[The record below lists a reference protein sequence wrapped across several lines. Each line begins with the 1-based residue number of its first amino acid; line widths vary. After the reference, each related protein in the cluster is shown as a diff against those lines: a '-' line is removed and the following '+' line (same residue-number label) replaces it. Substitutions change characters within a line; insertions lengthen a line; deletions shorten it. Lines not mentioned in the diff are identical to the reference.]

1 MRALVLGGAGAVCK
15 ETTRD
20 LAQYSDFEEITVAD
34 YNVAAAQALVEEIG
48 NPRLQAI
55 QFDAGDHGGML

>member
-20 LAQYSDFEEITVAD
+20 LAEYSDFEEIVVAD
-34 YNVAAAQALVEEIG
+34 FNLPAVASQGSAAA
-48 NPRLQAI
+48 
-55 QFDAGDHGGML
+55 